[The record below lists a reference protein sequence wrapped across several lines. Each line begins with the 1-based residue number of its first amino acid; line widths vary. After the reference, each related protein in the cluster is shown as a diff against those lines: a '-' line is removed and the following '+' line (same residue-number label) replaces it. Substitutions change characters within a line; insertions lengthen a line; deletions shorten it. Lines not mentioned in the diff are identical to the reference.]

1 MTDHR
6 TGGHKTAVAEVCV
19 HGAKGVGADDQA
31 VCRDVDAV
39 QPEASEA
46 HRAQAHRGKWI
57 DTDALITALDQKGQ
71 DVAGFRVFRVDEECV
86 RENSVANEW
95 FVTIQP
101 PTTTHL
107 TY

>member
-31 VCRDVDAV
+31 VRGDVDAV

-46 HRAQAHRGKWI
+46 HRAQAHRGEWI
-57 DTDALITALDQKGQ
+57 DADALVTALDQKAQ
-71 DVAGFRVFRVDEECV
+71 DVAGFRVLRVYEECV
-86 RENSVANEW
+86 RENSAANERL
-95 FVTIQP
+95 VTVQP
-101 PTTTHL
+101 PTA
-107 TY
+107 